1 MASKEPAPLN
11 FVHQNAILC
20 ETIKKEQKHQK
31 LHKDYRVNPFKKSK
45 GNVSLFFGFVNH
57 VISAFDKSFRSN
69 HLSLKIMFILCFI
82 SLLKLS
88 ILKIVISLSD
98 LIIAVMVLFSVNV
111 LASKPN
117 SNVEDDTQ
125 EDGMHHIHH
134 CIIYHC
140 TMTTCTLDT
149 IYS

>member
-31 LHKDYRVNPFKKSK
+31 LHKDYRVNPFKK
-45 GNVSLFFGFVNH
+45 
-57 VISAFDKSFRSN
+57 I
-69 HLSLKIMFILCFI
+69 
-82 SLLKLS
+82 
-88 ILKIVISLSD
+88 
-98 LIIAVMVLFSVNV
+98 NV

-125 EDGMHHIHH
+125 EDEQFINIFKKAREVPTEKYDYPQTESQSYGWFTTPLIDSDRSDIRLHHPR
-134 CIIYHC
+134 
-140 TMTTCTLDT
+140 TMSEVTKYMDAAWRLKEQ
-149 IYS
+149 SENMQ